1 MEDEKEKMNP
11 FFKVLIA
18 LFIIFIGFYIAL
30 ESGYYPSR
38 VEKRTILTNK
48 NIESFENDIKEGRK
62 ISTEGTKLFFKKS
75 RNSYNRICFA
85 LPRGYGTA
93 VQRNHSKRLSREA
106 YRQIKSHLNTGY
118 DIILLVYP
126 GNDTF
131 STRCEQIRY
140 LFKKAG
146 IFII

>member
-1 MEDEKEKMNP
+1 MITDFHKTGFFRKNEHLKKPEDIKS
-11 FFKVLIA
+11 
-18 LFIIFIGFYIAL
+18 LF
-30 ESGYYPSR
+30 
-38 VEKRTILTNK
+38 
-48 NIESFENDIKEGRK
+48 KEGRK
-62 ISTEGTKLFFKKS
+62 ISTDGAKLFFKKS
-75 RNSYNRICFA
+75 TNSYNRICFA

-106 YRQIKSHLNTGY
+106 YRQVKSHLNTGY
-118 DIILLVYP
+118 DMILLVYP
-126 GNDTF
+126 GKDSF